1 MQRLAKDF
9 ERISEKLTS
18 RESEVDR
25 LSRERADLDNQ
36 LSKYDQKKDQWRK
49 STKQLEDYFNEQLEG
64 IRRGFDL
71 QLRDL
76 IEKQKLEIEIL
87 EDALQQKQLRVDA
100 QHDAL

>member
-9 ERISEKLTS
+9 ERISDKLTS